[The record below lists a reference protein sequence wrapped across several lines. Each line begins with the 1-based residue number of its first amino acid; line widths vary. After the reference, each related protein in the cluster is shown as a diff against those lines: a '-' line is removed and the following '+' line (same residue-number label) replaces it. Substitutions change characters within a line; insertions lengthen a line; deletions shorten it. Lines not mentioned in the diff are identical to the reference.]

1 MAIAFVKDV
10 ALVSTA
16 NSTSATVTIS
26 TTANNTLIAT
36 IEIVPNTNV
45 ITSITDSAGNIW
57 TFQKAKNNVGNTWR
71 EEVWTSLKAAAVTSV
86 TVHYTTNIDVGDS
99 IIFISEYSGVQ
110 AIGNSTVAEG
120 ATSTQTISITTQDAN
135 NFVVAGSALNSA
147 LTYTPVAG
155 TIRDQ
160 QVEGASSSSVLVDN
174 TAASAS
180 LVTCAVDTGSGN
192 NWSMVAVELRSTTGG
207 GGSTPVIS
215 QRQNYGS
222 DGMTTFGNMIG

>member
-16 NSTSATVTIS
+16 NATTAVVTIA
-26 TTANNTLIAT
+26 TAANNTLVAT

-45 ITSITDSAGNIW
+45 ITGITDSAGNVW
-57 TFQKAKNNVGNTWR
+57 TFQQAENNGGNVWR

-86 TVHYTTNIDVGDS
+86 TVHYTTFIDVGDS

-110 AIGNSTVAEG
+110 AIGTSTVATG
-120 ATSTQTISITTQDAN
+120 TASTQTISITTQDAN
-135 NFVVAGSALNSA
+135 NFVVCGSALNSA
-147 LTYTPVAG
+147 LTYTAVTG

-160 QVEGASSSSVLVDN
+160 QVEGASSSSVLIDN

-180 LVTCAVDTGSGN
+180 SVTCAVSTGSGN
-192 NWSMVAVELRSTTGG
+192 NWSMVAVELRSTAGG
-207 GGSTPVIS
+207 PTVFEDDSYSLIS
-215 QRQNYGS
+215 GAPDSNI
-222 DGMTTFGNMIG
+222 TVF